1 MNRSSQ
7 IVVLEIRT
15 WILGVCLVFV
25 TRVTTADDFAK
36 NIAPVLNQNCVAC
49 HNAKTSEGGLNL
61 ESFEKMMLGGDSGAA
76 IVAGDPD
83 GSELLARVRAAD
95 DSVMPPVDNSV
106 GAKPLT
112 EQQIEWLSAWIRAGA
127 TPPTAGNE
135 RAIQWRTISESI
147 RPVYALRTS
156 GDGHYLSFAKGN
168 VAYVVANPF
177 AEGSW
182 NPVPLLDPS
191 LTLSDGSP
199 LSATDKD
206 LVHALAFSHDSQ
218 KLAVGGFRTVK
229 LWQRQTGASLTE
241 ATESNRQYVST
252 QGGTWR
258 VAQDDEKR
266 LLVLSNDSPD
276 VLHTLGPMDTR
287 ISSAVWSK
295 DHAALWV
302 LGDGNQLWCWRRE
315 ESGDQVTWNMVEVR
329 TVEPL
334 ADALSLLMTDAQQ
347 LMVITKAGQVHKL
360 IEDGAMWR
368 SELAFA
374 IDSTVRLAR
383 SSSDGRLLVTVDAQ
397 NVASL
402 WSLASGQKLHV
413 FGMDYE
419 RWQAQQATQRQ
430 LARQE
435 AWIKRLSEAIPG
447 LEEAIK
453 KEEEARTKVAE
464 AHQKAVE
471 AQTTKEQEIAMAQQ
485 AVTETEQGI
494 AALEQQLAE
503 KKQQLAEKQ
512 KAVADLQPQLS
523 TAQQNVSKA
532 MQALASADAG
542 LQLARDRVPAQ
553 QSRIETHRLDLAQH
567 QQALEKF
574 SNSTR
579 GEILAATFD
588 SLAQQVLLLTETGHG
603 LLYQTTT
610 GQPAAVL
617 HPPTTLTGSAADSAA
632 NSTMGRVAELEAM
645 DGQTATARMGSA
657 TWQWNL
663 ELPWELVQTWGNEN
677 ENLFSSRV
685 TALAFS
691 PDDRVLAV
699 GSGPPSRF
707 GDLKEMDVATG
718 AVKRDYGQVHSDTI
732 LAVEYSPDG
741 KWLATAGADKL
752 CRLHDPQT
760 GAMVKILE
768 GHTHFVQSLS
778 WQNQAQ
784 QLATASADKTI
795 KTWDVETGERRQS
808 ITGFGKEISAIA
820 YVGDTEQLIS
830 VSLDGQAR
838 MHRGD
843 NAQLVRN
850 YTHHPQPLYAVS
862 LSPDGQRLIV
872 GDHDGSIRIY
882 QVEDSK
888 LIRQWPE

>member
-1 MNRSSQ
+1 MNRSNQVAS
-7 IVVLEIRT
+7 IKT
-15 WILGVCLVFV
+15 WTCILGTCLAFV
-25 TRVTTADDFAK
+25 AQSTAADDFTK
-36 NIAPVLNQNCVAC
+36 NVAPILNQNCVAC

-61 ESFEKMMLGGDSGAA
+61 ESFEKLMVGGDNGKA
-76 IVAGDPD
+76 IVAGDPES
-83 GSELLARVRAAD
+83 SELMARVRASD

-106 GAKPLT
+106 GAKALT
-112 EQQIEWLSAWIRAGA
+112 EQQIELLNAWIRSGA
-127 TPPTAGNE
+127 VPPTAENQ

-168 VAYVVANPF
+168 VAYLVANPF

-182 NPVPLLDPS
+182 NPIPLLDPS
-191 LTLSDGSP
+191 LTSSIGSP
-199 LSATDKD
+199 LMATDFD
-206 LVHALAFSHDSQ
+206 LIHTVAFSHDSQ

-229 LWQRQTGASLTE
+229 LWQRQTGASPTE
-241 ATESNRQYVST
+241 AAELNLQKIPT
-252 QGGTWR
+252 QGGSWR
-258 VAQDDEKR
+258 VAHDQEKR
-266 LLVLSNDSPD
+266 LLVLPNDGSG
-276 VLHTLGPMDTR
+276 VVHTLGPMETR
-287 ISSAVWSK
+287 ILSAVWSK
-295 DHAALWV
+295 EHAALWV
-302 LGDGNQLWCWRRE
+302 LGEASQLWRWQHD
-315 ESGDQVTWNMVEVR
+315 SSNGQATWNMAEVK
-329 TVEPL
+329 TVEPI

-347 LMVITKAGQVHKL
+347 LMVITKAGQVLKL
-360 IEDGAMWR
+360 IEDGASSR

-374 IDSTVRLAR
+374 IDSPPRLVRA
-383 SSSDGRLLVTVDAQ
+383 SMDGRLLVAVDAQ
-397 NVASL
+397 NVATL
-402 WSLASGQKLHV
+402 WNIESGQKLHV
-413 FGMDYE
+413 LGLDYE
-419 RWQAQQATQRQ
+419 RWQSQQLTQRQ

-435 AWIKRLSEAIPG
+435 GWIKRLSDAMPG

-471 AQTTKEQEIAMAQQ
+471 AQTAKEQEIATAQE
-485 AVTETEQGI
+485 AVTETEQSI

-503 KKQQLAEKQ
+503 KKQQLTERQ
-512 KAVADLQPQLS
+512 KAAADLQPQLA

-532 MQALASADAG
+532 MQALASADSG

-553 QSRIETHRLDLAQH
+553 QSRIEAHRQDLAQS
-567 QQALEKF
+567 QQALEKV
-574 SNSTR
+574 SNTTR

-588 SLAQQVLLLTETGHG
+588 SMAQQVLLLTATGHG
-603 LLYQTTT
+603 LLYQTST
-610 GQPAAVL
+610 GQPTAVL
-617 HPPTTLTGSAADSAA
+617 QPPAALASLPSESITPATG
-632 NSTMGRVAELEAM
+632 VPVELETLGGRM
-645 DGQTATARMGSA
+645 ATARIASM
-657 TWQWNL
+657 TWHWNL
-663 ELPWELVQTWGNEN
+663 DLPWELVQTWGNEN
-677 ENLFSSRV
+677 ESLFSSRV

-707 GDLKEMDVATG
+707 GDLKEIDVATG

-760 GAMVKILE
+760 GEMVKILE

-808 ITGFGKEISAIA
+808 ITGFGKEVSAIV
-820 YVGDTEQLIS
+820 YVGDTEQLVS
-830 VSLDGQAR
+830 VSLDGHTR

-843 NAQLVRN
+843 NGDLVRN
-850 YTHHPQPLYAVS
+850 YSHNPQPLYAVS
-862 LSPDGQRLIV
+862 LSSDGKRLVV
-872 GDHDGSIRIY
+872 GDHDGSIRIF
-882 QVEDSK
+882 QVEDST